1 MIQANKTLGQHF
13 LANKGIIEKIILAA
27 ELTEEDTVLEIGPGL
42 GALTF
47 ELSKRVKKII
57 AVEKDKKLA
66 EALKEKLAEQKID
79 NVEIITGDILEF
91 LSTRYSLL
99 STRYSVVANIP
110 YYLTSHLIRLLL
122 ELENKP
128 ENIILMIQKEV
139 AQRICATDKKESLL
153 SISVKF
159 YAEPKI
165 LFYVSKGSFLPPP
178 KIDSAVI
185 EITPKKSPPSIEP
198 DKFFATVKAGFSAP
212 KKLLISNL
220 AKKLQ
225 MERSMLENVF
235 TKLGID
241 YKIRAEKLSLDQ
253 WFNLI
258 KCLEVEPLNIL
269 CYNKT

>member
-27 ELTEEDTVLEIGPGL
+27 GLTKEDTVLEIGPGL

-47 ELSKRVKKII
+47 ELSKRAERVI
-57 AVEKDKKLA
+57 AVEKDEKLA
-66 EALKEKLAEQKID
+66 GALKEKLMEQKID
-79 NVEIITGDILEF
+79 NVEVIADDILKLF
-91 LSTRYSLL
+91 DLGSMFHVLCFK
-99 STRYSVVANIP
+99 VVANIP

-159 YAEPKI
+159 YADPKI

-185 EITPKKSPPSIEP
+185 EITPKKSPAPIEP
-198 DKFFATVKAGFSAP
+198 DKFFAVVKAGFSAP

-220 AKKLQ
+220 AKKLKIK
-225 MERSMLENVF
+225 RDSLENIF
-235 TKLGID
+235 SKLGID
-241 YKIRAEKLSLDQ
+241 YKIRAGKLSLSQ
-253 WFNLI
+253 WVQLANSINLL
-258 KCLEVEPLNIL
+258 KSDFHRL
-269 CYNKT
+269 K

>member
-27 ELTEEDTVLEIGPGL
+27 ELTKEDVVLEIGPGL

-47 ELSKRVKKII
+47 ELSKQAERVI
-57 AVEKDKKLA
+57 AVEKDEKLA
-66 EALKEKLAEQKID
+66 GVLKEKLREQKID
-79 NVEIITGDILEF
+79 NVEVMADDILKF
-91 LSTRYSLL
+91 LNSGFMLHIPNFKI
-99 STRYSVVANIP
+99 VANIP

-159 YAEPKI
+159 YADPKI
-165 LFYVSKGSFLPPP
+165 LFYVSKESFLPPP

-185 EITPKKSPPSIEP
+185 EITPKKSPAPIEP
-198 DKFFATVKAGFSAP
+198 NKFFAVVKAGFSAP
-212 KKLLISNL
+212 KKMLISNL
-220 AKKLQ
+220 AKK
-225 MERSMLENVF
+225 F
-235 TKLGID
+235 DID
-241 YKIRAEKLSLDQ
+241 KGQLAIIFRTIDISCEIRAGKLNLDQ
-253 WFNLI
+253 WLKLAYHLPNNRCI
-258 KCLEVEPLNIL
+258 
-269 CYNKT
+269 

>member
-27 ELTEEDTVLEIGPGL
+27 ELTKEDVVLEIGPGL

-47 ELSKRVKKII
+47 ELSKRAERVI
-57 AVEKDKKLA
+57 AVEKDEKLA
-66 EALKEKLAEQKID
+66 EVLKEKMTEQKID
-79 NVEIITGDILEF
+79 NVEVTTGDILKF
-91 LSTRYSLL
+91 LNSGFMLHIPNFK
-99 STRYSVVANIP
+99 VVANIP

-159 YAEPKI
+159 YADPKI

-185 EITPKKSPPSIEP
+185 EITPKKSPAPIEL
-198 DKFFATVKAGFSAP
+198 DKFFAVVKAGFSAP
-212 KKLLISNL
+212 KKMLISNL
-220 AKKLQ
+220 AKK
-225 MERSMLENVF
+225 F
-235 TKLGID
+235 DID
-241 YKIRAEKLSLDQ
+241 KSQLAIIFRTIDISCEIRAGKLNLDQ
-253 WFNLI
+253 WLKLAYHLPNNRCI
-258 KCLEVEPLNIL
+258 
-269 CYNKT
+269 

>member
-1 MIQANKTLGQHF
+1 MISANKTLGQHF

-27 ELTEEDTVLEIGPGL
+27 GLTKEDVVLEIGPGL

-47 ELSKRVKKII
+47 ELSKRVKKVI

-66 EALKEKLAEQKID
+66 EVLKEKLAEQKIN
-79 NVEIITGDILEF
+79 NVEVMVGDILKF
-91 LSTRYSLL
+91 LDSGFMLRVSNFK
-99 STRYSVVANIP
+99 VVANIP

-153 SISVKF
+153 SLSVKF
-159 YAEPKI
+159 YADPKI

-185 EITPKKSPPSIEP
+185 EITPKKSPAPIEP
-198 DKFFATVKAGFSAP
+198 DKFFAVVKAGFSAP
-212 KKLLISNL
+212 KKMLISNL
-220 AKKLQ
+220 AKKF
-225 MERSMLENVF
+225 N
-235 TKLGID
+235 ID
-241 YKIRAEKLSLDQ
+241 KSQLAIIFRTIDISCEIRAGKLNLDQ
-253 WFNLI
+253 WLI
-258 KCLEVEPLNIL
+258 LAYHLPNNRCI
-269 CYNKT
+269 